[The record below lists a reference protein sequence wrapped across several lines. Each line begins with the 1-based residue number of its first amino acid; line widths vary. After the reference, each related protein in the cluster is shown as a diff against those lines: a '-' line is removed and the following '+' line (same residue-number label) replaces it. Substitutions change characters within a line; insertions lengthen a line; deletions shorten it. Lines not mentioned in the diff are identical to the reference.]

1 MERAAVWQALLESR
15 DAAYQKFNEGLLPGK
30 AGQTLGV
37 RMPRLQQLA
46 GEICRGD
53 WRQFLEE
60 TETDTQYELVML
72 AGLVTGRCRCSWAEK
87 YDRIA
92 AFVPRIDCWGI
103 NDSFCAANREAGR
116 RLADLEPL
124 FRQCIASGQTY
135 PIRFVLV
142 MLLDYGLT
150 EVWTPEIL
158 ELCRRLDHPD
168 YYVQMA
174 AAWLTAEAFAR
185 HRALTLPYLAPG
197 VLPETVRRMALQ
209 KCRDSRRVSPADKV
223 LLGARSAP

>member
-72 AGLVTGRCRCSWAEK
+72 AGLVTGRCRCPWAEK
-87 YDRIA
+87 HDRIA

-103 NDSFCAANREAGR
+103 NDSFCAE
-116 RLADLEPL
+116 
-124 FRQCIASGQTY
+124 
-135 PIRFVLV
+135 
-142 MLLDYGLT
+142 
-150 EVWTPEIL
+150 
-158 ELCRRLDHPD
+158 
-168 YYVQMA
+168 
-174 AAWLTAEAFAR
+174 
-185 HRALTLPYLAPG
+185 
-197 VLPETVRRMALQ
+197 
-209 KCRDSRRVSPADKV
+209 
-223 LLGARSAP
+223 

>member
-30 AGQTLGV
+30 GGQTLGV

-72 AGLVTGRCRCSWAEK
+72 AGLVTGRCRCPWAEK
-87 YDRIA
+87 HDRIA

-135 PIRFVLV
+135 PIRG
-142 MLLDYGLT
+142 LLRADGRGLADGGGLYPPSGADAAVSGARCT
-150 EVWTPEIL
+150 AGDRAADGAAKVPGFPAGQPGGQGTAGRQSSALNHRTDWKKDCPSP
-158 ELCRRLDHPD
+158 RGW
-168 YYVQMA
+168 A
-174 AAWLTAEAFAR
+174 AA
-185 HRALTLPYLAPG
+185 
-197 VLPETVRRMALQ
+197 V
-209 KCRDSRRVSPADKV
+209 
-223 LLGARSAP
+223 